1 MKKVLEKFLSQ
12 LQNRIHAKIVNIL
25 KLDGRQISI
34 YTMESDLQ
42 F

>member
-12 LQNRIHAKIVNIL
+12 LQSRIHAKIVNIL
-25 KLDGRQISI
+25 KLDGRKISI
-34 YTMESDLQ
+34 YTIESDLQ